1 MTQTEILTLVF
12 AAIAAVSAIGALVVV
27 VVTRFGKRKT
37 GVADGSVDA
46 LFDYIKQLEEE
57 SVRESVREI
66 DYARKSVLES
76 LSQTN
81 QNIGSGVLKYME
93 SANRFNESSM
103 QKLREMQTDNAA
115 RISAE
120 LEKQLTAVRTELK
133 AGVTEMRTD
142 LQLQFKE
149 VREESKTS
157 VESMRTEMQRQL
169 SLVRADSA
177 EQLDKMRATV
187 DEKLSETLDKRVQ
200 AAFQHVSERLDSVQ
214 KGFGEMK
221 ELTDRVGNL
230 NKMFSNV
237 KTRGIWGEVALQG
250 LLEQILTPDQYE
262 YQHHVTPRSS
272 EVVDF
277 AIRMPGQAGEEVFL
291 PVDAKFPLEDYYRL
305 LDAGE
310 NGDKAMVEVARKAL
324 LDRVRAEARSI
335 SAKYIR
341 PPYTTNF
348 AVLYVPNE
356 GLYAELLRDGGF
368 VSDLQSNLR
377 VTICGPTT
385 VSALLNSLQM
395 GFTTLKIQK
404 KSGEIIKNMQAVR
417 TDFEKFAGLI
427 EKIRK
432 QAQTVVNTVE
442 DMENRNRILSKKLD
456 KLGDD
461 VPAIEGETASLRES
475 GESAADAASDVYSGS
490 SGEED

>member
-1 MTQTEILTLVF
+1 MTQTEILTVVF
-12 AAIAAVSAIGALVVV
+12 AAIAAVAAIGALVVAV
-27 VVTRFGKRKT
+27 LTRVGKRKSN
-37 GVADGSVDA
+37 VSDGSVEA
-46 LFDYIKQLEEE
+46 LYGYIKQLEEE
-57 SVRESVREI
+57 SLRESVREI

-237 KTRGIWGEVALQG
+237 KPA
-250 LLEQILTPDQYE
+250 E
-262 YQHHVTPRSS
+262 Y
-272 EVVDF
+272 
-277 AIRMPGQAGEEVFL
+277 G
-291 PVDAKFPLEDYYRL
+291 AKWHC
-305 LDAGE
+305 
-310 NGDKAMVEVARKAL
+310 
-324 LDRVRAEARSI
+324 RVCWNRYSPPTSTNI
-335 SAKYIR
+335 S
-341 PPYTTNF
+341 TT
-348 AVLYVPNE
+348 
-356 GLYAELLRDGGF
+356 
-368 VSDLQSNLR
+368 
-377 VTICGPTT
+377 
-385 VSALLNSLQM
+385 
-395 GFTTLKIQK
+395 
-404 KSGEIIKNMQAVR
+404 
-417 TDFEKFAGLI
+417 
-427 EKIRK
+427 
-432 QAQTVVNTVE
+432 
-442 DMENRNRILSKKLD
+442 
-456 KLGDD
+456 
-461 VPAIEGETASLRES
+461 
-475 GESAADAASDVYSGS
+475 
-490 SGEED
+490 